1 MSDRIVLVV
10 LLVFTFIFFCCDRRE
25 PAVPPYALMH
35 TCKRLVNTEPSDSLC
50 EARREVQ
57 RLRKSYTTA
66 RVMIDIMTMDMR
78 SVYDVNDEDL
88 MDQVDAHAHYDPMT
102 GEFAPLRDC
111 GCDETDN
118 DAFGVIYDYGEDWVG
133 GSVRKN
139 DADAEGRDVLIYDFP
154 VNTELHIEPDDYDAT
169 EYGTLDDATARIVSS

>member
-1 MSDRIVLVV
+1 MSDRIVVAA
-10 LLVFTFIFFCCDRRE
+10 LLLFIFIFFCCDRRE
-25 PAVPPYALMH
+25 TAVPPYALMH
-35 TCKRLVNTEPSDSLC
+35 TCKGLVNTEPSDSLC
-50 EARREVQ
+50 EARREIL

-118 DAFGVIYDYGEDWVG
+118 DAFGDMHEDYGEDWVG

-154 VNTELHIEPDDYDAT
+154 VNTELHIGLDDYDAT
-169 EYGTLDDATARIVSS
+169 EYGTEAIEPIVSS